1 MIIYLNSH
9 DFPDAIYA
17 RHATGALS
25 SEVRMIVAQPDWSA
39 NFIAQ
44 RVIHSEPIVR
54 TAPTT
59 APPTLQSS
67 RPAISERSIYRL
79 IINSHGYLGYIGIGT
94 GIHIGNL
101 DDLAALRPYFTP
113 LANGG
118 HGVLIDA
125 CLVASSMTYTEILTD
140 RGILWDTTRRRV
152 RGDGQ
157 CSPTG
162 GYGFLMEMARVLQT
176 KITAGIEIQFSP
188 GRGGADRSSLEGTYI
203 RVFPDGRHQI
213 VVQSY

>member
-17 RHATGALS
+17 RHSAGALS
-25 SEVRMIVAQPDWSA
+25 SEVRTIVAQPDWSA

-44 RVIHSEPIVR
+44 RVIHSEPIPR
-54 TAPTT
+54 SAPTMGT
-59 APPTLQSS
+59 SPRS
-67 RPAISERSIYRL
+67 RPAIPARSINRL
-79 IINSHGYLGYIGIGT
+79 IINSHGYTGYIGIGT

-125 CLVASSMTYTEILTD
+125 CLVAADSTYAETVTD
-140 RGILWDTTRRRV
+140 RGILWDTTRTRE
-152 RGDGQ
+152 RGVGM

-162 GYGFLMEMARVLQT
+162 GYGFLMEMARTLQT
-176 KITAGIEIQFSP
+176 KITAGVEIQFSP
-188 GRGGADRSSLEGTYI
+188 GGGGVDRSSLEGTYI
-203 RVFPDGRHQI
+203 RVFPDGRHQM
-213 VVQSY
+213 VVQTY